1 MIPVLAAVPALK
13 PFVVTE
19 LALGAVY
26 ALSGIGIVVL
36 YQATGVLNFS
46 YGTTGAIGALVA
58 WDLADRGVAAGV
70 GWVAC
75 LLVSGLLA
83 GRHGGGVAAKVPR
96 RAAPGKAH
104 PP

>member
-1 MIPVLAAVPALK
+1 MIPMLGTAILAVVPDLK
-13 PFVVTE
+13 PFVVAG

-36 YQATGVLNFS
+36 YQATGVVNFS

-58 WDLADRGVAAGV
+58 WDLGDRGVAPGI

-75 LLVSGLLA
+75 LVVSVLLA
-83 GRHGGGVAAKVPR
+83 LGYGEFVAATSR
-96 RAAPGKAH
+96 
-104 PP
+104 